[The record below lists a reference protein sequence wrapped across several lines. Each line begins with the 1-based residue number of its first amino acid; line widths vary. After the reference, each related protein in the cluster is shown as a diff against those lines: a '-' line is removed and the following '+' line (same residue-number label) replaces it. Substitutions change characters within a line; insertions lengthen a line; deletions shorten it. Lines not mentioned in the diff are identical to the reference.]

1 MEFQTAELRHFI
13 NKTRSIK
20 PNNILPILS
29 MIKYDNGVLTK
40 TNLETYFLSEI
51 STKYKQS
58 FLIDEKILLAKLKE
72 IESETI
78 TIEVKDNFIVLNG
91 KTKFPTSP
99 VMEYPNPPELKS
111 MDKVVIDEETI
122 KAVGYF
128 GGLTT
133 ISDQPHNLS
142 YVHVTKSGI
151 FASNGFTFINREASL
166 ELVDVLLS
174 REACSLL
181 SEYSEIEFYSSD
193 NYNFFSSKSDSIAF
207 IKPTAKTP
215 VEAFARV
222 INGSDKQIS
231 AEFDKKH
238 FISFCDFVSAVTPA
252 LLPECKLSIKDKKLS
267 LSLNDSSYDISD
279 SREMDVVGSFE
290 MDSYTFNPKIFSQ
303 YLKAIPYSL
312 IRLSPHS
319 QKGALT
325 IWTIEDDKFNGVLTG
340 LF

>member
-1 MEFQTAELRHFI
+1 MEFKTAELRHFI

-29 MIKYDNGVLTK
+29 MIKYDDGVLTK

-51 STKYKQS
+51 STKYKQP

-72 IESETI
+72 IDSETI

-91 KTKFPTSP
+91 KTKFPTMS
-99 VMEYPNPPELKS
+99 VSEYPNPPELKN
-111 MDKVVIDEETI
+111 MEKVVIDSETI

-128 GGLTT
+128 GSLTM

-142 YVHVTKSGI
+142 YVHVTKNGI
-151 FASNGFTFINREASL
+151 FASNNFSFVNREVTL

-181 SEYSEIEFYSSD
+181 SEYSEVEYYTSD
-193 NYNFFSSKSDSIAF
+193 NYNFFSSKTDSIAF

-215 VEAFARV
+215 VEAFSRV
-222 INGSDKQIS
+222 INGGEKEVS
-231 AEFDKKH
+231 AEFDKKD
-238 FISFCDFVSAVTPA
+238 FLLFCDFVSAVTPA

-267 LSLNDSSYDISD
+267 LTLNDSSYDISD
-279 SREMDVVGSFE
+279 SRDMDVVGAFE
-290 MDSYTFNPKIFSQ
+290 MDSFTFNPKVFSQ
-303 YLKAIPYSL
+303 YLKSIPYSL
-312 IRLSPHS
+312 IRFSPHS
-319 QKGALT
+319 QNGAIT
-325 IWTIEDDKFNGVLTG
+325 VWTVEDDKFNGVLVG
-340 LF
+340 II